1 MSQGFI
7 SSTFRQPIFEHYS
20 CCTELCKDSANQ
32 YLEMKTRTNFDN
44 VNITDTVSFKTRN
57 ENPQG

>member
-7 SSTFRQPIFEHYS
+7 SSTFRQPILNITAAVLSYVK
-20 CCTELCKDSANQ
+20 TANQ
-32 YLEMKTRTNFDN
+32 YLEMKTRTRFDN